1 MKAIVHVV
9 DDDDSMRTALVR
21 LLRISGFEAMGYAS
35 AGEFLLHPPDD
46 RHGCLLL
53 DVQMPGPSGLELQAA
68 LKESAIHLP
77 IVFMTGHG
85 DVASGIAAMKGGALD
100 YLEKPIEPNT
110 LLQVIDRALARDNEN
125 RAARRARR
133 ELQASFKMLSPRE
146 RQVFELVVAGKL
158 NKQIADAL
166 DVAERTVK
174 AQRATL
180 MMKLGT
186 DSAAGLGR
194 LAERLRAAGEEA
206 D

>member
-133 ELQASFKMLSPRE
+133 ELRASFKMLSPRE
-146 RQVFELVVAGKL
+146 RQVFELVVAGNL

>member
-9 DDDDSMRTALVR
+9 DDDDSMRAALVR

-35 AGEFLLHPPDD
+35 AGEFLLHPPAD

-85 DVASGIAAMKGGALD
+85 DVASGIAAMKSGALD

-133 ELQASFKMLSPRE
+133 ELRASFKMLSPRE

>member
-133 ELQASFKMLSPRE
+133 ELRASFKMLSPRE

>member
-133 ELQASFKMLSPRE
+133 ELRASFNMLSPRE

>member
-85 DVASGIAAMKGGALD
+85 DVASGIAAMKGGAVD

>member
-1 MKAIVHVV
+1 
-9 DDDDSMRTALVR
+9 MRTALVR

>member
-9 DDDDSMRTALVR
+9 DDDDSMRAALVR

-35 AGEFLLHPPDD
+35 AGEFLLHPPAD

-68 LKESAIHLP
+68 LKESAVHLP

-85 DVASGIAAMKGGALD
+85 DVASGIAAMKGGAVD